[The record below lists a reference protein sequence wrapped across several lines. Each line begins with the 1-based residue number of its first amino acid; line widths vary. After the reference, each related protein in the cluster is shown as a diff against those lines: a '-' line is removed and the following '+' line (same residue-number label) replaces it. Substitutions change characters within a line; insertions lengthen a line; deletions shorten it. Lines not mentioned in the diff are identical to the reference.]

1 VAQHNI
7 TGQQGELL
15 AQQYLLANGYVI
27 LHTNWRYRKYEIDI
41 VAQKNNT
48 LIFVEVKTRSGSI
61 NDVNEIITRAKQ
73 KQLVD
78 ALHNYCILHNVTIDA
93 QIDILIISNATTI
106 EHLQDALR

>member
-1 VAQHNI
+1 MAQHNI

-27 LHTNWRYRKYEIDI
+27 LHTNWRYRKYEVDI
-41 VAQKNNT
+41 IAQKNNT

-61 NDVNEIITRAKQ
+61 NNVNEIITSTKQ

-78 ALHNYCILHNVTIDA
+78 ALHNYCILHQVAVDA
-93 QIDILIISNATTI
+93 QIDLLIISNTSSI
-106 EHLQDALR
+106 EHLQNALR

>member
-15 AQQYLLANGYVI
+15 AQQYLLVNGYVI

-61 NDVNEIITRAKQ
+61 NNVNEIITRAKQ

-78 ALHNYCILHNVTIDA
+78 ALHNYCILHNVNIDA
-93 QIDILIISNATTI
+93 QIDILIISNATSI

>member
-61 NDVNEIITRAKQ
+61 NDINEIITRAKQ

-78 ALHNYCILHNVTIDA
+78 ALHNYCILHNVIIDA
-93 QIDILIISNATTI
+93 QIDILIISNTSTI